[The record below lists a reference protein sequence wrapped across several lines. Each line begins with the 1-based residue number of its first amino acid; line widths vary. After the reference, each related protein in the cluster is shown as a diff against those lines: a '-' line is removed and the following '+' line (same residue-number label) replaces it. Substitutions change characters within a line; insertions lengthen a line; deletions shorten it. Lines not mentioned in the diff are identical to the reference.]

1 MPFRRALALAA
12 LLAAGCGESDRVTVA
27 LAVLPSELPPY
38 RAVVAEWERTS
49 GRRVVLVPQGYGDI
63 RRALAAEAAAGT
75 GTIDLVEL
83 DVYSL
88 ATAASGV
95 RVLDAAALAD
105 LTDALD
111 PAAVR
116 AGRRDG
122 LRFLPHRLSWAALV
136 WDASVLDGPPATWE
150 DLLAVARAHPGRI
163 GFKAARYEGL
173 TCDVLPFVWAAGG
186 RGDTLDD
193 AGAHE
198 AFRFFA
204 ALAPYLHPES
214 ATFKEPTIAE
224 AMARGELVLHVNW
237 PAVMASY
244 VSLGLAPGRIRSAP
258 LPRGPAGRATVLG
271 GAYVAIPK
279 NAPHPDAA
287 LALLRHV
294 LGRETQARLA
304 RELGWFSPRS
314 DVPVEGGP
322 ALAGWVAMRDDVRP
336 RPDGEAYAALS
347 RAWQDAFRDV
357 AFHGVAPDAALA
369 AAAARRGSEKK
380 PLTNSRESA
389 SSPHAPRRGVPAQR
403 AGS

>member
-1 MPFRRALALAA
+1 MPFRRALVLPAFAFLV
-12 LLAAGCGESDRVTVA
+12 AGCGRGDRLTVA

-38 RAVVAEWERTS
+38 RAVIADWERTS
-49 GRRVVLVPQGYGDI
+49 GQQVVLVPQGYADI
-63 RRALAAEAAAGT
+63 RRALAAEAAAGR
-75 GTIDLVEL
+75 GTIDLVEM

-88 ATAASGV
+88 ATSARDV
-95 RVLDAAALAD
+95 RPLDPVALAD
-105 LTDALD
+105 LIDALD

-116 AGRRDG
+116 AGRHDG

-136 WDASVLDGPPATWE
+136 WDSSVLDRPPDTWDE
-150 DLLAVARAHPGRI
+150 LLAVARAHPGRI
-163 GFKAARYEGL
+163 GFKGARYEGL
-173 TCDVLPFVWAAGG
+173 TCDVLPFVWSAGG
-186 RGDTLDD
+186 SGDTLDD
-193 AGAHE
+193 AGAHA
-198 AFRFFA
+198 AFRLFG

-224 AMARGELVLHVNW
+224 AMARGELVLHLNW

-244 VSLGLAPGRIRSAP
+244 ESLGLAPARIRSAP
-258 LPRGPAGRATVLG
+258 LPQGPAGRATVLG

-294 LGRETQARLA
+294 LARETQARLA

-322 ALAGWVAMRDDVRP
+322 ALSGFVAMRDAVRP
-336 RPDGEAYAALS
+336 RPDRPDYPALS

-357 AFHGVAPDAALA
+357 AFQGTAPDAALA
-369 AAAARRGSEKK
+369 VAVRRNLAE
-380 PLTNSRESA
+380 
-389 SSPHAPRRGVPAQR
+389 
-403 AGS
+403 